1 MKTNKQMWNLMNIL
15 YIYITFHEIQQMS
28 GELWHKK
35 HQPKPYPVHDLL
47 GFTSRF
53 DTRNGCHFF
62 SPRAKRQKA
71 RCVRAVRRSE
81 LDVVIRCDKG
91 NSWKHNMYNIYIY
104 I

>member
-1 MKTNKQMWNLMNIL
+1 MELDEHII
-15 YIYITFHEIQQMS
+15 YIYTFHEIQQMS

-62 SPRAKRQKA
+62 PTSETSKSA
-71 RCVRAVRRSE
+71 VRAGREKVGTGRR
-81 LDVVIRCDKG
+81 DK
-91 NSWKHNMYNIYIY
+91 M
-104 I
+104 